1 MSSAIPVFER
11 EDNAPEKVVLKERRG
26 VAVVTQYGRALSF
39 GVSEGRTEHF
49 IKSIAQ
55 GKGQE
60 VTADMQARKAERLQ
74 TEQVDPA
81 PQATLERP

>member
-11 EDNAPEKVVLKERRG
+11 EDDAPEKVVLKKRRG
-26 VAVVTQYGRALSF
+26 VEVVTQYGRALSF
-39 GVSEGRTEHF
+39 GVPEGRTEHF

-55 GKGQE
+55 GKGHE

-74 TEQVDPA
+74 TEQIVRA
-81 PQATLERP
+81 PQATQQRP